1 MTAPARR
8 TVVFNAALALFALG
22 LVAVVA
28 IFVLGMADIHAP
40 WLWAVSMAFPLGLT
54 LAVWDTVRN
63 RRS

>member
-8 TVVFNAALALFALG
+8 TVVFNAALALFGIG

-28 IFVLGMADIHAP
+28 IFVMSMAGVHAP
-40 WLWAVSMAFPLGLT
+40 WLWAVSMAFPIGLM